1 MGIILDVIVV
11 AIIALS
17 VYSCYRKGL
26 VNLAVGLIAVVAS
39 VILALILYR
48 PVSNLLI
55 EKTNIDESIEK
66 VIIEKVIGDV
76 PEGAQV
82 RFESAGLINYIEDF
96 VDGESAEDSSQFA
109 YDTAST
115 LAVKLVNT
123 IVIIAIFIIARILLI
138 MLTFITDIITSLPI
152 LSQLDSVGGIL
163 YGLVKALLIIYVVLA
178 IAFFVANIAGV
189 TQISDTIASSF
200 VTKLFYEHNLL
211 LTILF

>member
-1 MGIILDVIVV
+1 MGIFLDVIVV

-96 VDGESAEDSSQFA
+96 VGGESAEDSSQFA

-123 IVIIAIFIIARILLI
+123 IVIIAIFIVARILLI